1 MKRVA
6 ASILLLAAALFI
18 SEVFAAELNDFTAH
32 ARLTGH
38 YPGHQPDVVAP
49 KLFNDYPLPSAGC
62 PCETPSTNPT
72 VTLVLIAAIA
82 ASLAM
87 AMFIYGSHFIAT
99 LVAG

>member
-6 ASILLLAAALFI
+6 ASILLLAAALLI
-18 SEVFAAELNDFTAH
+18 SKLFAAELNDFTGQ
-32 ARLTGH
+32 ARLISHTPSQN
-38 YPGHQPDVVAP
+38 YVAEL
-49 KLFNDYPLPSAGC
+49 KQFNDNTLSSAGC
-62 PCETPSTNPT
+62 PCDTPHNNPT

-87 AMFIYGSHFIAT
+87 AMFIYGSQFIAT